1 MITGQLKNSIAVRG
15 DEQEHVEQMM
25 KGTIKK
31 VHGRIDDML
40 MEYFLA
46 YYLLGK
52 GEAKAKEKLEKQEG

>member
-15 DEQEHVEQMM
+15 TEQEHIEQMIN
-25 KGTIKK
+25 GTIKK

-40 MEYFLA
+40 MEYFRA

-52 GEAKAKEKLEKQEG
+52 AEAEEKFKKQEG